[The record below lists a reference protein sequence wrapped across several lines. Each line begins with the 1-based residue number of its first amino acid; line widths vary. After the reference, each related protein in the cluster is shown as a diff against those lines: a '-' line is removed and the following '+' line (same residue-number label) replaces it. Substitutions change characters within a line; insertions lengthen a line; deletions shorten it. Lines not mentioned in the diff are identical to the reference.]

1 MPVTLVENSA
11 ERAERT
17 PLRPLHLIVVTVCML
32 VAFLDGFDVQMIA
45 FMAPAIGREWQVE
58 KEVFGLIFSSGIA
71 GMLVGMVGQ
80 GPISDRFGRKPMTL
94 ICVAAFGVCTL
105 ACAAAHSTTQLLAL
119 RFLGGVGMGAVLPN
133 VIVLVSEFAPA
144 HLRSRMVVVLGAGV
158 PIGGLVA
165 GALSAWLLPITGWRP
180 MFILGGVAPL
190 ALLPILALCL
200 PESPQFLIERARR
213 RTGSGRQRD
222 EQTIRDLIRR
232 GWTAPQVQEAATAS
246 QGVAALLG
254 PAFRRSTLLLWLI
267 CAANMVLFYSMLSWM
282 PLILTSAGKPE
293 TLAALS
299 GAMLNFGVIAGS
311 FPLGWAA
318 DRFGM
323 GRVLPITYVIG
334 AALFALTG
342 ALLGAPFAV
351 VLVLCALLGCVS
363 GGSQLLLN
371 AFAGGLY
378 PTTMRATGIGFAAT
392 AGRGGAIA
400 GPALCGFLLAGGT
413 PEGALL
419 ALLAVPALTAAAACA
434 GLRGSRRPAAVAGPA
449 AGRLQVS
456 PKIERHS

>member
-1 MPVTLVENSA
+1 MPLTLVDDTA
-11 ERAERT
+11 EPASPT
-17 PLRPLHLIVVTVCML
+17 PLRPLHLLVLSVCML

-80 GPISDRFGRKPMTL
+80 GPWSDRFGRKPMTL
-94 ICVAAFGVCTL
+94 ICTALFGLCTL
-105 ACAAAHSTTQLLAL
+105 GCAAARSTTELLLL

-133 VIVLVSEFAPA
+133 VIVLVSEFAPV

-165 GALSAWLLPITGWRP
+165 GAISAWLLPVTGWRP
-180 MFILGGVAPL
+180 LFVVGGVAPL
-190 ALLPILALCL
+190 AMLPILGLWL
-200 PESPQFLIERARR
+200 PESPLFLLDRAKRR
-213 RTGSGRQRD
+213 AGPAREKDDRRIAALVQ
-222 EQTIRDLIRR
+222 R
-232 GWTAPQVQEAATAS
+232 GWRLPAAAEPAPVT

-254 PAFRRSTLLLWLI
+254 PAFRRSTLLLWVI

-282 PLILTSAGKPE
+282 PLILTSTGTPE
-293 TLAALS
+293 SLAALS
-299 GAMLNFGVIAGS
+299 GAMLNFGVIVGS

-323 GRVLPITYVIG
+323 GRVLPVTYVIG
-334 AALFALTG
+334 AGLFAATG
-342 ALLGAPFAV
+342 ALLSAPFAI

-363 GGSQLLLN
+363 GGSQLLMN

-378 PTTMRATGIGFAAT
+378 PTAMRATGIGFAAT

-400 GPALCGFLLAGGT
+400 GPALCGFLLAGGV

-419 ALLAVPALTAAAACA
+419 ALLATPALAAALACA
-434 GLRGSRRPAAVAGPA
+434 RLRRA
-449 AGRLQVS
+449 AGSPAVS
-456 PKIERHS
+456 APGQAA

>member
-1 MPVTLVENSA
+1 MPLTLLHDAA
-11 ERAERT
+11 EPAPT
-17 PLRPLHLIVVTVCML
+17 PLRPLHLLVVSVCML

-80 GPISDRFGRKPMTL
+80 GPLSDRFGRKPMTL
-94 ICVAAFGVCTL
+94 ICVATFGLCTL
-105 ACAAAHSTTQLLAL
+105 ACAAAHSTTELLLL
-119 RFLGGVGMGAVLPN
+119 RFVGGVGMGAVLPN

-165 GALSAWLLPITGWRP
+165 GAISAWLLPVTGWRP
-180 MFILGGVAPL
+180 LFVVGGVAPL
-190 ALLPILALCL
+190 LMLPVLALWL
-200 PESPQFLIERARR
+200 PESPLFLMDRAKRRVGPGRDSDERRIAALV
-213 RTGSGRQRD
+213 Q
-222 EQTIRDLIRR
+222 R
-232 GWTAPQVQEAATAS
+232 GWRAPPAAEPAVAA

-282 PLILTSAGKPE
+282 PLILTSAGTPE
-293 TLAALS
+293 SLAALS
-299 GAMLNFGVIAGS
+299 GAMLNFGVIVGS

-323 GRVLPITYVIG
+323 GKVLPVTYVIG
-334 AALFALTG
+334 AGLFAATG

-378 PTTMRATGIGFAAT
+378 PTAMRATGIGFAAT

-400 GPALCGFLLAGGT
+400 GPALCGFLLAGGL

-419 ALLAVPALTAAAACA
+419 ALLATPALIAALACA
-434 GLRGSRRPAAVAGPA
+434 GLRRAAEAPVPARSAPGQA
-449 AGRLQVS
+449 A
-456 PKIERHS
+456 

>member
-1 MPVTLVENSA
+1 MPVTPVQNGA
-11 ERAERT
+11 EPAHRT
-17 PLRPLHLIVVTVCML
+17 PLRPLHLLVVSVCML

-94 ICVAAFGVCTL
+94 ICVAVFGACTL
-105 ACAAAHSTTQLLAL
+105 ACAAAQSTTQLLVL

-133 VIVLVSEFAPA
+133 VIVLVSEFAPV

-158 PIGGLVA
+158 PIGGLIA
-165 GALSAWLLPITGWRP
+165 GALSAWLLPVTGWRP
-180 MFILGGVAPL
+180 LFIVGGVAPL
-190 ALLPILALCL
+190 ALLPILALWL
-200 PESPQFLIERARR
+200 PESPLFLIERARHR
-213 RTGSGRQRD
+213 SGAGRDRD
-222 EQTIRDLIRR
+222 EKAIRDLMQR
-232 GWTAPQVQEAATAS
+232 GWRGPPPAEAPVAA

-282 PLILTSAGKPE
+282 PLILTSAGTPE
-293 TLAALS
+293 SLAALS
-299 GAMLNFGVIAGS
+299 GAMLNFGVIVGC

-323 GRVLPITYVIG
+323 GRVLPVIYVVG
-334 AALFALTG
+334 AALFAATG
-342 ALLGAPFAV
+342 AALGAPFGV

-371 AFAGGLY
+371 AFAGALY
-378 PTTMRATGIGFAAT
+378 PTAMRATGIGFAAT

-400 GPALCGFLLAGGT
+400 GPALCGFLLAGGLG
-413 PEGALL
+413 EGALL
-419 ALLAVPALTAAAACA
+419 ALLAAPALAAALACARLRAATVPAVTSEAAA
-434 GLRGSRRPAAVAGPA
+434 GKAA
-449 AGRLQVS
+449 
-456 PKIERHS
+456 